1 MIASSKPQPTK
12 GDFKM
17 SKPTH
22 TAYVVKD
29 AKEGTDQ
36 KAKWREVGA
45 VWPHK
50 SGKGFDV
57 VLFEAH
63 RLHRAERKPGVG
75 NSRRS
80 AVTKLGQGA
89 SNTLPLFVH
98 QSSTTQKGNKP

>member
-1 MIASSKPQPTK
+1 
-12 GDFKM
+12 M

-50 SGKGFDV
+50 SGKGFDL
-57 VLFEAH
+57 VLFDQLSVSG
-63 RLHRAERKPGVG
+63 RIVCTERKDNPASEAPGE
-75 NSRRS
+75 
-80 AVTKLGQGA
+80 AQ
-89 SNTLPLFVH
+89 
-98 QSSTTQKGNKP
+98 